1 MLFYISTN
9 ETIQDEDGNEQ
20 LPISELYDYYIVEIR
35 EFPTAYTAEVDR
47 IIQPQNP
54 DSFPD
59 GVNYIRPKGDA
70 KELIYENLSLEQYA
84 YNPAWVVLDTT
95 PDSAVDDFVMFKLS
109 NMDDP
114 EKVGEVLRRIYHTL
128 DSDDFDRLDWE
139 ERKLRFEEEMD
150 GLTSFAGLIIT
161 LFQL

>member
-1 MLFYISTN
+1 M
-9 ETIQDEDGNEQ
+9 
-20 LPISELYDYYIVEIR
+20 
-35 EFPTAYTAEVDR
+35 
-47 IIQPQNP
+47 
-54 DSFPD
+54 
-59 GVNYIRPKGDA
+59 NYIRPEGDA
-70 KELIYENLSLEQYA
+70 KELIYENLNLEQYA

-114 EKVGEVLRRIYHTL
+114 EKAGEVLRRIYHTL

-139 ERKLRFEEEMD
+139 ERKLRFEEELD

-161 LFQL
+161 LF